1 MTNKVKIIFS
11 RFQSRVKSA
20 SSDELLIRLL
30 QLITAFRFQDA
41 YIALINELNE
51 INEHEL
57 FDRLHHHRRMRL
69 DLQRYP
75 EETSDIRLI
84 SIKGRIKAIT
94 SFPKIIKFYC
104 NVFFLKLFYRVDPN
118 KERSIS

>member
-41 YIALINELNE
+41 YIALVKELNE

-57 FDRLHHHRRMRL
+57 FDRLHHHKRMML
-69 DLQRYP
+69 DLQRGP
-75 EETSDIRLI
+75 EEISDIGLI
-84 SIKGRIKAIT
+84 AIKGRIKAVT
-94 SFPKIIKFYC
+94 SFPKIIKFYL
-104 NVFFLKLFYRVDPN
+104 NAFFLKFFYRVDPN
-118 KERSIS
+118 QERSIS

>member
-1 MTNKVKIIFS
+1 MINKVKIIFS

-41 YIALINELNE
+41 HIALVNELNE

-57 FDRLHHHRRMRL
+57 FDRLHHHKRMRL
-69 DLQRYP
+69 DLQRGL
-75 EETSDIRLI
+75 EETSDIGLI
-84 SIKGRIKAIT
+84 AIKGRIKAVT
-94 SFPKIIKFYC
+94 SFPKIIKLHC
-104 NVFFLKLFYRVDPN
+104 NAFILKNFYRVDLTQ
-118 KERSIS
+118 ERSIS